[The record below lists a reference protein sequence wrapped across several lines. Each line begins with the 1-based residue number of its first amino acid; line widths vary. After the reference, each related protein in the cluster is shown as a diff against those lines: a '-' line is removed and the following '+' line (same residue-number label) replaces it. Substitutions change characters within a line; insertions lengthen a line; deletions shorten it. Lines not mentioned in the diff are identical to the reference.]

1 MMFKIWGRPT
11 SGCTQRSLWCIEEAG
26 IPFQFTLA
34 SAIMGPNGHISK
46 GGKPFGLVDTPEYLR
61 MNPNGTVPTI
71 DDDGFIL
78 WESNAILAY
87 IALHKEPELYARD
100 DRTFARAVAWG
111 SWSNQHLDP
120 PMTDLVLH
128 ITRLAKHLRDPSKVE
143 KSKVDM
149 LNQVRTLEEQLATRP
164 YLAGDTLTI
173 ADISVAPAVYRWQL
187 FDSDRSPLPN
197 VDAWIERLSRRPAF
211 QKHIMPREYHF
222 DD

>member
-1 MMFKIWGRPT
+1 MLKIWGRPT

-34 SAIMGPNGHISK
+34 SAIMGPQGHISK
-46 GGKPFGLVDTPEYLR
+46 GGKPFGVVDTPEYLK

-71 DDDGFIL
+71 DDEGYIL

-87 IALHKEPELYARD
+87 IALSKKPELYGRD
-100 DRTFARAVAWG
+100 EHTFGRAVAWG
-111 SWSNQHLDP
+111 AWSNGHLDP

-128 ITRLAKHLRDPSKVE
+128 YTRLAKHLRDESKVRT
-143 KSKVDM
+143 SKVDM
-149 LNQVRTLEEQLATRP
+149 AKQVQTLERELATKP
-164 YLAGDTLTI
+164 YLAGDIFTI

-187 FDSDRSPLPN
+187 FDTERQPLPN
-197 VDAWIERLSRRPAF
+197 VDGWIERLSQRPAF

-222 DD
+222 D